1 MPGIAGLYFE
11 VLGPPGGTP
20 VILSAGL
27 GGIAEYWRPNLAA
40 LTERHRVIL
49 YDHRGTAR
57 SDRAIPENHSI
68 GDMANDILAVLDGLG
83 VERAHLIGHALGGLI
98 GLCLALK
105 APERLISLVAVN
117 AWAKLD
123 PHTRGCFET
132 RLLLLRNSG
141 SDAFIKAHPLFLYP
155 APWISSHMAQL
166 EMDVDHQRAAFPGH
180 ETTEA
185 RIKAVDAFDVSAR
198 LVEIKTPVLS
208 IASEDDMLSPYTA
221 ARALADGLPCGRF
234 ALLPRGGHACNVTE
248 PEPFNRIVLAWL
260 NGDPGPERS

>member
-166 EMDVDHQRAAFPGH
+166 EMDVD
-180 ETTEA
+180 
-185 RIKAVDAFDVSAR
+185 
-198 LVEIKTPVLS
+198 
-208 IASEDDMLSPYTA
+208 
-221 ARALADGLPCGRF
+221 
-234 ALLPRGGHACNVTE
+234 LPRAWTKSKRRCYPSPARTTCSRPTPPPGRWPMDFPAAVSRYC
-248 PEPFNRIVLAWL
+248 LAAATPAMSPNQNPL
-260 NGDPGPERS
+260 TASCSPG